1 MKRHALLTGVFVAGA
16 IVLVVATVLLLG
28 TGGLFGQSLRAVVY
42 FEGSV
47 RGLYIGAPVTFR
59 GVKVG
64 EVDDIDID
72 VDPATLA
79 TRIPVG
85 LTIRAGSIRIGGQ
98 EGKRLNSIP
107 DLVQRGLRARLVLQ
121 SVVTGQTGID
131 LDLKPGTPARLLSR
145 GRSRVPEIP
154 AARDRLD
161 ALLEQLT
168 TLPLNDLL
176 GDVRRTM
183 ATLNDALRT
192 TQAGVDRASQQ
203 LVRTAE
209 QAERTLAVGSGALET
224 VQQQTRSTLA
234 AVETLSRTSEQV
246 LKQTAPDLQQSLRSA
261 REAADAARVAMGQ
274 VAELSAPGAPV
285 RADLEGAMRD
295 LALSARNLR
304 TLSERLERKPNA
316 LIFGGDREP

>member
-1 MKRHALLTGVFVAGA
+1 MKRHALLTGVFVTGA
-16 IVLVVATVLLLG
+16 VALLIVAVLMLG
-28 TGGLFGQSLRAVVY
+28 SGGLFGRTLRAVVY

-47 RGLYIGAPVTFR
+47 RGLYVGAPVTFR

-72 VDPATLA
+72 VEPDTLA
-79 TRIPVG
+79 TRIPVS
-85 LTIRAGSIRIGGQ
+85 LTLRAGSIRMGGP
-98 EGKRLNSIP
+98 EGQRLNNIP

-145 GRSRVPEIP
+145 GRSRIPEIP

-176 GDVRRTM
+176 ADVRTTIRSLNQALQ
-183 ATLNDALRT
+183 ATQVHVG
-192 TQAGVDRASQQ
+192 QASAQ
-203 LVRTAE
+203 LVRTAR
-209 QAERTLAVGSGALET
+209 QAEETLAVGANALQA

-234 AVETLSRTSEQV
+234 AVEALSRQSEQV
-246 LKQTAPDLQQSLRSA
+246 VRETAPELQGSLRST
-261 REAADAARVAMGQ
+261 REAAEAARTALGQ
-274 VAELSAPGAPV
+274 VADITAPGAPV
-285 RADLEGAMRD
+285 RADLEGAVRD
-295 LALSARNLR
+295 LALASRNLR
-304 TLSERLERKPNA
+304 ALSERLERRPNA
-316 LIFGGDREP
+316 LLFGGETER